1 MVDHQC
7 VRKCTESVGGWT
19 TGPTCFWNIQSVLSC
34 WKQVLQPASLEA
46 KVKTQ
51 SQIETAE
58 DGGDGF
64 GKARPLAPTYG
75 HLVLCESEEMSQQT
89 SALKKE
95 TSTMKVGERMHDSQG

>member
-34 WKQVLQPASLEA
+34 WKQVLQPASREA

-75 HLVLCESEEMSQQT
+75 HLVLCEFGGDVPANLCAEEGDFHH
-89 SALKKE
+89 E
-95 TSTMKVGERMHDSQG
+95 GG